1 MANATTKAIAAIAVS
16 AMTQLALLFYSV
28 SHPSAD
34 ALVTA
39 SFLFSIV
46 FYPAVFEYHTNEM
59 KASKQRS
66 SESPLD
72 SN

>member
-16 AMTQLALLFYSV
+16 AMIQLALLFYAV

-39 SFLFSIV
+39 SFLFIVV
-46 FYPAVFEYHTNEM
+46 FYPAVFEYHAYKM
-59 KASKQRS
+59 KASTRHS

>member
-1 MANATTKAIAAIAVS
+1 MANATAKAIAAIAVS
-16 AMTQLALLFYSV
+16 AMIQLALLFYSV

-39 SFLFSIV
+39 SFLFIVV
-46 FYPAVFEYHTNEM
+46 FYPAVFEYHANKM
-59 KASKQRS
+59 KASKRRS

>member
-1 MANATTKAIAAIAVS
+1 MPNATTRAIAAIAVC
-16 AMTQLALLFYSV
+16 ALIQLALLFYSV

-39 SFLFSIV
+39 SFLFIMV
-46 FYPAVFEYHTNEM
+46 FYPVVFEYHARKM
-59 KASKQRS
+59 KASKRRS